1 MPPDATETKRRILD
15 AARREFAEFGL
26 AGARIDRIAEH
37 ASANKRSIYVHFGPK
52 EDLFDLIVVD
62 ALRTMADAVRFDAD
76 DLPGYAGRLYDYLLA
91 EPSTLRLST
100 WANLER
106 PTSTD
111 DEGTTYREKVDALRP
126 AYGDAAVDA
135 LVLTLGLVTAWFS
148 ASPALT
154 SLSVTSDPTNGAAA
168 RRAVVVATTAAAV
181 AAIPTSGAGS

>member
-26 AGARIDRIAEH
+26 AGARIDRIAEQ

-62 ALRTMADAVRFDAD
+62 ALRAMADAVRFDAD

-106 PTSTD
+106 PSATD

-126 AYGDAAVDA
+126 RYGDGAVDA
-135 LVLTLGLVTAWFS
+135 LVLTLGLVTAWLS

-154 SLSVTSDPTNGAAA
+154 SLASTNDAGA
-168 RRAVVVATTAAAV
+168 RRAIVVAATAATAAA
-181 AAIPTSGAGS
+181 AAVIPPGDAAT

>member
-52 EDLFDLIVVD
+52 EDLFDLIVID
-62 ALRTMADAVRFDAD
+62 ALRTMADAVRFDAG
-76 DLPGYAGRLYDYLLA
+76 DLPGYAGRLYDHLLA

-106 PTSTD
+106 PSSTD
-111 DEGTTYREKVDALRP
+111 DEGTTYRKKVDELRP
-126 AYGDAAVDA
+126 RYGDAAVDA
-135 LVLTLGLVTAWFS
+135 LVLTLGLVTAWFA

-154 SLSVTSDPTNGAAA
+154 SLAPSDDGAA
-168 RRAVVVATTAAAV
+168 RRSIVVAAVAAAV
-181 AAIPTSGAGS
+181 AAMPSTGAAT

>member
-26 AGARIDRIAEH
+26 AGARIDRIADQ

-62 ALRTMADAVRFDAD
+62 SLRTMADAVRFEAD

-106 PTSTD
+106 PSSTD

-126 AYGDAAVDA
+126 RYGEGAVDA
-135 LVLTLGLVTAWFS
+135 LVLTLGLVTAWLA

-154 SLSVTSDPTNGAAA
+154 SLAPADDASET
-168 RRAVVVATTAAAV
+168 RRAIVVAATAAATTAVRRATDA
-181 AAIPTSGAGS
+181 P

>member
-26 AGARIDRIAEH
+26 AGARIDRIADQ

-62 ALRTMADAVRFDAD
+62 SLRTMADAVRFDAD

-106 PTSTD
+106 PSSTD

-126 AYGDAAVDA
+126 HYGDGAVDA
-135 LVLTLGLVTAWFS
+135 LVLTLGLVTAWPS

-154 SLSVTSDPTNGAAA
+154 SLVSPDDAAGDTIAA
-168 RRAVVVATTAAAV
+168 RRAIVVAAVDAV
-181 AAIPTSGAGS
+181 AATLGTPPR